1 MFRTRSQFA
10 VVILILSA
18 VAAGL
23 VVYRSS
29 ISVAADPHTALQA
42 EGPSVDVT
50 QVQARNITAWYEY
63 SGRLEAVDRVDI
75 RSQVSG
81 TLTAVHFSDG
91 SIVNKGDVLFTIDP
105 RPYQAAVDRAQAQLA
120 AAEAR
125 AAYTATES
133 ARGKRLLAARAIAK
147 RDYEEKSNA
156 ARVASAQVL
165 EARAALEASLL
176 DLEHTRIVAP
186 IAGRMSRA
194 EVTVGNVVVAGAAS
208 EPLTSL
214 VSVSKIYASFE
225 IDEQTLLNVVNPAR
239 NASDALMPVML
250 GLGNEDAYPRRGQ
263 LVSIDNHLDP
273 LSGTI
278 RARAVFDNP
287 DGALMPGLYARIR
300 IGENRPQA
308 AILVDEKAVGTDQS
322 KRFVIVVDD
331 KNNTSYRE
339 VTLGASQDGQRVIE
353 AGLEAGERIVVSGLQ
368 RIRPGDVVTPHEAI
382 NAPGDATAS
391 QLAAALQ

>member
-29 ISVAADPHTALQA
+29 ISVAADPHTTLQA

-156 ARVASAQVL
+156 ARVASAEVL
-165 EARAALEASLL
+165 EAKAALEASLL

-382 NAPGDATAS
+382 NAPGDATTS

>member
-120 AAEAR
+120 AAKAR

-165 EARAALEASLL
+165 EAKAALEASLL

-382 NAPGDATAS
+382 NAPGDATTS